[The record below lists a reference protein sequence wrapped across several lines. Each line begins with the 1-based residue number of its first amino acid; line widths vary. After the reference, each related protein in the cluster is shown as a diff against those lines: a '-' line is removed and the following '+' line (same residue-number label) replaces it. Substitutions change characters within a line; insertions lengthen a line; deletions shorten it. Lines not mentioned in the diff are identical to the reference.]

1 LQRINQIK
9 EKAFGPRIPRE
20 IVFRDRFRFILP
32 TVLMGLAAVVLFIS
46 TFFPYW
52 RMEME
57 APQYPRGLT
66 ITVYVNEVRGDVQEI
81 DTLNHYIGMRP
92 LSEAGEFERS
102 MAVIAIAALVML
114 VIAAVFIHNPCAL
127 LLTWP
132 VMLYPAIFL
141 FDLWFWMQ
149 NFGLNLDETA
159 PLSSIIEPF
168 VPPILGVGKIAQFK
182 TTAIWDSGLWMAGAA
197 SVLIA
202 LGIFFHRRA
211 YKPLLD
217 EVQAAHRTKDRQQV
231 NE

>member
-1 LQRINQIK
+1 MQRLNEIK

-32 TVLMGLAAVVLFIS
+32 TALMLVAALVLFVS

-57 APQYPRGLT
+57 APQYPRGLEMS
-66 ITVYVNEVRGDVQEI
+66 VYVNRVEGDVQEV

-92 LSEAGEFERS
+92 LSEAGALERS
-102 MAVIAIAALVML
+102 LSIIAIVALVML
-114 VIAAVFIHNPCAL
+114 VVAAIFIHNPCAL

-141 FDLWFWMQ
+141 ADLWYWMQ
-149 NFGLNLDETA
+149 DFGLNLDDTA

-168 VPPILGVGKIAQFK
+168 VPPILGAGKIAQFK
-182 TTAIWDSGLWMAGAA
+182 TVAIWESGLWMAAAA

-211 YKPLLD
+211 YKPLL
-217 EVQAAHRTKDRQQV
+217 EEARAARPPHSDQQV
-231 NE
+231 T

>member
-1 LQRINQIK
+1 LQRLNELK

-32 TVLMGLAAVVLFIS
+32 TLLMLIAAIVLFVS

-57 APQYPRGLT
+57 APQYPRGLEMS
-66 ITVYVNEVRGDVQEI
+66 VYVNHVEGDVQEV

-92 LSEAGEFERS
+92 LSEAGDLERS
-102 MAVIAIAALVML
+102 LSVIAIVALGML
-114 VIAAVFIHNPCAL
+114 VVAAIFIHNPCAL

-132 VMLYPAIFL
+132 VMLYPVIFL
-141 FDLWFWMQ
+141 ADLWYWMQ
-149 NFGLNLDETA
+149 DFGMNLDETA

-168 VPPILGVGKIAQFK
+168 VPPLLGEGKIAQFN
-182 TTAIWDSGLWMAGAA
+182 TVAIWDSGLWMAAAA

-217 EVQAAHRTKDRQQV
+217 EARLVMETND
-231 NE
+231 NERVA

>member
-1 LQRINQIK
+1 MQRINQIK

-32 TVLMGLAAVVLFIS
+32 TILMLTAAVVLFIS

-52 RMEME
+52 HMDMD
-57 APQYPRGLT
+57 APQYPRGLEM
-66 ITVYVNEVRGDVQEI
+66 TVFVNHVEGDIQEV
-81 DTLNHYIGMRP
+81 DTLNHYIGMKP
-92 LSEAGEFERS
+92 LSEAGELERS
-102 MAVIAIAALVML
+102 LAIIAIGALVLL
-114 VIAAVFIHNPCAL
+114 VISAIFIHNPCAL

-132 VMLYPAIFL
+132 VLLYPAIFL

-149 NFGLNLDETA
+149 NFGMNLDESA
-159 PLSSIIEPF
+159 PLSNIIEPF
-168 VPPILGVGKIAQFK
+168 VPPLIGEGKIAQF
-182 TTAIWDSGLWMAGAA
+182 TTYATWESGLWMSMGA

-217 EVQAAHRTKDRQQV
+217 EAKNARLS
-231 NE
+231 NESQ

>member
-1 LQRINQIK
+1 MK

-32 TVLMGLAAVVLFIS
+32 TLLMLTAAVVLFVS

-52 RMEME
+52 HMDME
-57 APQYPRGLT
+57 APQYPRGLEM
-66 ITVYVNEVRGDVQEI
+66 TVFVNHVEGDVQEV

-92 LSEAGEFERS
+92 LSEAGELERS
-102 MAVIAIAALVML
+102 LAVIAIGALVML
-114 VIAAVFIHNPCAL
+114 VVAAIFIHNPCAL

-132 VMLYPAIFL
+132 VILYPGIFL
-141 FDLWFWMQ
+141 LDLWYWMQ
-149 NFGLNLDETA
+149 NFGMNLDDSA

-168 VPPILGVGKIAQFK
+168 VPPLIGEGKIAQF
-182 TTAIWDSGLWMAGAA
+182 TTYASWESGLWMSAGA
-197 SVLIA
+197 SVLII

-217 EVQAAHRTKDRQQV
+217 EAKANRQQHE
-231 NE
+231 NQ

>member
-1 LQRINQIK
+1 LLRINELK

-32 TVLMGLAAVVLFIS
+32 TLLMLIAAVVLFIS

-52 RMEME
+52 RMEMD
-57 APQYPRGLT
+57 APQYPRGLEM
-66 ITVYVNEVRGDVQEI
+66 TVFVNRVEGDVQEV

-92 LSEAGEFERS
+92 LSEAGELERS
-102 MAVIAIAALVML
+102 LAVIAIGSLVL
-114 VIAAVFIHNPCAL
+114 LIVSAIFIHNPCAL

-132 VMLYPAIFL
+132 VLLYPAIFL
-141 FDLWFWMQ
+141 ADLWYWMQ
-149 NFGLNLDETA
+149 NFGMNLDESA

-168 VPPILGVGKIAQFK
+168 VPPLIGEGKIAQF
-182 TTAIWDSGLWMAGAA
+182 TTYASWESGFWMSMSA

-217 EVQAAHRTKDRQQV
+217 EAKAVQQSSSGDQ
-231 NE
+231 